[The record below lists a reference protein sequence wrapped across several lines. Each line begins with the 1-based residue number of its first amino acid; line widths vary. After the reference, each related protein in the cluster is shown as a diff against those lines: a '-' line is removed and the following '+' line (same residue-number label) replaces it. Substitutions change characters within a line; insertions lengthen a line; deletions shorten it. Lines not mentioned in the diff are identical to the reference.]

1 LNYDLGELTR
11 RLLLVQATRPTK
23 FEYASLA
30 FGEIYQL
37 AAALK

>member
-1 LNYDLGELTR
+1 VRVEKRLGDYQYQHYRT
-11 RLLLVQATRPTK
+11 AKK